1 MVSSLPLPPLSLPS
15 LFSHA
20 RSCDACASPHALRKL
35 VASSLQSAAFARC
48 SLALARRFGSDTSWW
63 APSLRLGYRS
73 ELAGDIGE
81 TTARFGQDGQLF
93 TLRGADMPG
102 SGALVGLGLS
112 AGSNYSTF
120 TFAYDADVRED
131 FVRHVARLIIRLTF

>member
-1 MVSSLPLPPLSLPS
+1 MAELQTLEQIKGDLSMLSLATVDAARKKWDSKWDWAKKS
-15 LFSHA
+15 LANGTGSQ
-20 RSCDACASPHALRKL
+20 DKVNEASEGLKILQKATADKKHALRL
-35 VASSLQSAAFARC
+35 
-48 SLALARRFGSDTSWW
+48 
-63 APSLRLGYRS
+63 
-73 ELAGDIGE
+73 E